1 MRTERPLQCAKTHMT
16 PQELIRVLRVARDQ
30 RVRDWCMIL
39 VTYRHGL
46 RTSEVCKLKLSDMK
60 GGLLSIN
67 RMKGSLK
74 TVQPLGQ
81 HPTEP
86 LLDEVSALQMW
97 LRERR
102 NNGSHSLFT
111 SRKGGAL
118 HITQFFRIFQS
129 IAKQAGLPAYKRNPR
144 ILKYSLVAH
153 LMERNVDVVLVNQLL
168 GHRSINSTWKYVKR
182 KTDEQAASAA
192 QEAIAEIF

>member
-1 MRTERPLQCAKTHMT
+1 
-16 PQELIRVLRVARDQ
+16 
-30 RVRDWCMIL
+30 
-39 VTYRHGL
+39 
-46 RTSEVCKLKLSDMK
+46 MK
-60 GGLLSIN
+60 DGLLSID
-67 RMKGSLK
+67 RLKGSLK

-97 LRERR
+97 LRERQ
-102 NNGSHSLFT
+102 NNRSNSLFT
-111 SRKGGAL
+111 SRKGGAV

-129 IAKQAGLPAYKRNPR
+129 IAGEAGLPTYKRNPR

-153 LMERNVDVVLVNQLL
+153 LLERNLDVVLVNQLL
-168 GHRSINSTWKYVKR
+168 GHRSINSTLKYIKR

-192 QEAIAEIF
+192 QEAIAKIF